1 MSGLGVQRVG
11 RSGGAGA
18 QRVQEEW
25 CSVRKM
31 AELHSPAR
39 PVLVTCNNP
48 ARCSVWRRR
57 MSSDI
62 NFFSTLLCQIDSN
75 HWFLYLHLEDEG
87 GEAAAPLQLGQES
100 LGHGAIYPAQHTL
113 HYTAYYRLHCR
124 LQTPDYRLQ

>member
-1 MSGLGVQRVG
+1 MQRVG

-39 PVLVTCNNP
+39 PVLLTCNNP

-57 MSSDI
+57 MSRDMNRLNLVKNI
-62 NFFSTLLCQIDSN
+62 NFGLKQKNF
-75 HWFLYLHLEDEG
+75 FLDILKNC
-87 GEAAAPLQLGQES
+87 
-100 LGHGAIYPAQHTL
+100 I
-113 HYTAYYRLHCR
+113 
-124 LQTPDYRLQ
+124 